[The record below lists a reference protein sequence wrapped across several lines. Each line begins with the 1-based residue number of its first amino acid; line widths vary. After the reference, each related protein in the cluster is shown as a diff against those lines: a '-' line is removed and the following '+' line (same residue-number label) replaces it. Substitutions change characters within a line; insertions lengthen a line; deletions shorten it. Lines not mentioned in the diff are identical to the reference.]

1 MTPGRAWTGRLALTI
16 SMGAIGFLVNSQDT
30 LVVANVPVLLGGVFY
45 LGIALLYGP
54 FYAAIAAAVGAAPTL
69 LFWHK
74 PYIFAILVLEA
85 VAVRYL
91 AVRNWKPLLSDGFY
105 WAVAGIPA
113 LVWGAFVNQ
122 SVVTQPIW
130 ALVSN
135 LPLNGLL
142 NAFLAAAI
150 VRSPIVRNRIM
161 RRFPARGIKNFPPG
175 RPHKTLRVHLAHAL
189 LLVSIV
195 PLLAVN
201 LVSGRIYSEKQD
213 QAAAERLHE
222 TAAAIR
228 QNVDQ
233 YLARHRSGLSL
244 LSSAISMKGKF
255 DRPSLQRWVE
265 EWHKTYSG
273 FQTITLSDAEG
284 ESVAQD
290 PPYSSD
296 PSRLPLL
303 IRDRS
308 YFQRTLATGQGQI
321 SDVIWGRVANQ
332 PIVTLTSPVHF
343 QDGRFFAVLIGSL
356 KLEELGN
363 FGKSY
368 PTLASAAIV
377 ISDGDGRVIYSSQP
391 ALFKPM
397 QSLRGSRLDQSASA
411 GPAPDNAGTSLTSIA
426 RCANAPW
433 KVALRQPLAAIHVQS
448 DQYFRLT
455 LMWLSGAIAASLL
468 LVHSISRRIT
478 RPLEQLLAW
487 VRGFRIGEEDEPFKA
502 TASASSVPVEVAQ
515 LVEDFERMSSRLKRS
530 YGELQCALQDRE
542 RLNEQLQEVLKS
554 LDAKVQER
562 TEQLTEAKA
571 IAEEANRS
579 KSRFLANMSHEIR
592 TPMNGVLGMTELVLS
607 MDLEAEQ
614 REYLRM
620 AHSSAEN
627 LLRLLNEILDFSKIE
642 ANRLELEMA
651 PFSLRECVTEAIAN
665 LDLVASRK
673 GLELSCSIDPQ
684 IPARLIGDPCRLRQI
699 LINLANN
706 AIKFTN
712 RGFVRVE
719 VVKVGDEAGGPLIRF
734 AVSDSGV
741 GIPASEQQAILE
753 PFRQADNS
761 ISRRYGGTGLGL
773 AICSSIVQR
782 WGGKLCVESREGS
795 GSTFSFAI
803 KFGIATA
810 PEQPALAA
818 GPFKTNGN
826 YRILVAED
834 NRTNQILARRLL
846 ERHNHRVTV
855 ASNGL
860 EALDALDSIEFDA
873 VLMDIQMPEM
883 DGLEA
888 VRLWRLRESLRPRRM
903 PIIAMT
909 AHAMKGDRERC
920 LAAGMDGYITK
931 PIQLNE
937 VLRSI
942 EEAIGAV
949 RERDWQVTP

>member
-1 MTPGRAWTGRLALTI
+1 MMPGRAIVGRLALTL
-16 SMGAIGFLVNSQDT
+16 SVGAIGFLVNSQDT
-30 LVVANVPVLLGGVFY
+30 VMIANVPVLLGGVFY
-45 LGIALLYGP
+45 LGIALIYGP
-54 FYAAIAAAVGAAPTL
+54 LYAAIGAAVGAAPML
-69 LFWHK
+69 FFWHK

-85 VAVRYL
+85 VAVGHL
-91 AVRNWKPLLSDGFY
+91 ALRNWKPLLSDWLY

-113 LVWGAFVNQ
+113 LVLGSFLNQ
-122 SVVTQPIW
+122 NAVSQPVW

-142 NAFLAAAI
+142 NVFVAAAI
-150 VRSPIVRNRIM
+150 VRSPIVRRS
-161 RRFPARGIKNFPPG
+161 AVGGINTLPPG
-175 RPHKTLRVHLAHAL
+175 RSPKSLRVHLAHAL

-201 LVSGRIYSEKQD
+201 LVSGRIYTEKQD

-222 TAAAIR
+222 TATAIR
-228 QNVDQ
+228 QNVDR
-233 YLARHRSGLSL
+233 YLARHQSGLSL
-244 LSSAISMKGKF
+244 LSSAISMDGAF
-255 DRPSLQRWVE
+255 DKRTLQRWVE
-265 EWHKTYSG
+265 EWHKAYAG
-273 FQTITLSDAEG
+273 FQTITLSDASG
-284 ESVAQD
+284 ESVAQV
-290 PPYSSD
+290 PPYRHD
-296 PSRLPLL
+296 PSRPPIL
-303 IRDRS
+303 IRDRA
-308 YFQRTLATGQGQI
+308 YFQRTLATGQAQI

-332 PIVTLTSPVHF
+332 PIVTLTWPVHSG
-343 QDGRFFAVLIGSL
+343 DGRIFGVLIGSL
-356 KLEELGN
+356 KLEALGHL
-363 FGKSY
+363 GQSY

-377 ISDGDGRVIYSSQP
+377 ISDGDDRVIYSSQP
-391 ALFKPM
+391 KLYKPM
-397 QSLRGSRLDQSASA
+397 QSLRGSRLEQGVSPGRTPQS
-411 GPAPDNAGTSLTSIA
+411 AGTSLVSLA
-426 RCANAPW
+426 RCVNAPW
-433 KVALRQPLAAIHVQS
+433 KVGLQQPLAAIHVQS
-448 DQYFRLT
+448 DQYYRLT
-455 LMWLSGAIAASLL
+455 LMWLAGAIAASLL
-468 LVHSISRRIT
+468 LVHSISGRIT

-487 VRGFRIGEEDEPFKA
+487 VRGFRVGGGDEPFKA
-502 TASASSVPVEVAQ
+502 AASANRMPAEVAQ
-515 LVEDFERMSSRLKRS
+515 LVEDFEQMSSRLKQS
-530 YGELQCALQDRE
+530 YGELECSLQDRE

-562 TEQLTEAKA
+562 TEQLAEAKA
-571 IAEEANRS
+571 LAEEANRS

-614 REYLRM
+614 RDYLRM

-651 PFSLRECVTEAIAN
+651 PFSVRECVTEAIET
-665 LDLVASRK
+665 LDFVARQK
-673 GLELSCSIDPQ
+673 GLELSCSIAPQ
-684 IPARLIGDPCRLRQI
+684 IPTRLIGDPGRLRQI
-699 LINLANN
+699 LINLTNN

-719 VVKVGDEAGGPLIRF
+719 VAKVGGEAGEPLIRF

-782 WGGKLCVESREGS
+782 WGGVLSVESREGS

-803 KFGIATA
+803 KLGIASV
-810 PEQPALAA
+810 PEQPVAAA
-818 GPFKTNGN
+818 GPFKARGS
-826 YRILVAED
+826 YSILVAED
-834 NRTNQILARRLL
+834 NPTNQVLARRLL

-860 EALDALDSIEFDA
+860 EALDALEAREFDA

-888 VRLWRLRESLRPRRM
+888 VGLWRQRESFRPRRI

-920 LAAGMDGYITK
+920 MAAGMDGYITK

-942 EEAIGAV
+942 EEAVGAV
-949 RERDWQVTP
+949 RERDGRVAR

>member
-1 MTPGRAWTGRLALTI
+1 MRGRAIIGRLALTI

-30 LVVANVPVLLGGVFY
+30 LVVANVPVLLGGIFY
-45 LGIALLYGP
+45 LWIALLFGP
-54 FYAAIAAAVGAAPTL
+54 LYAAIAAAIGAAPTL

-113 LVWGAFVNQ
+113 LVWGTFVNQ
-122 SVVTQPIW
+122 SAVTQPVW

-135 LPLNGLL
+135 LPLSGLL

-150 VRSPIVRNRIM
+150 VRSPIIRNQMM
-161 RRFPARGIKNFPPG
+161 RFSARGINSFPPG

-233 YLARHRSGLSL
+233 YLARYRSGLSL
-244 LSSAISMKGKF
+244 LSSSISMKGKF
-255 DRPSLQRWVE
+255 DRPALQRWLE

-290 PPYSSD
+290 PPYSPD

-332 PIVTLTSPVHF
+332 PIVTLTSPVHLP
-343 QDGRFFAVLIGSL
+343 DGGLFAVLIGSL

-377 ISDGDGRVIYSSQP
+377 ISDGEGRVIYSSQP

-397 QSLRGSRLDQSASA
+397 QSLRGSRLDQGAST
-411 GPAPDNAGTSLTSIA
+411 GPAPDNADSLTSIA
-426 RCANAPW
+426 GCANAPW
-433 KVALRQPLAAIHVQS
+433 KVALQQPLAAIHVQS
-448 DQYFRLT
+448 DQYFHLT

-487 VRGFRIGEEDEPFKA
+487 VRGFQIGEGDEPFKA

-515 LVEDFERMSSRLKRS
+515 LVEEFERMSSRLKQS
-530 YGELQCALQDRE
+530 YGELECALQDRE
-542 RLNEQLQEVLKS
+542 RLNEQLQGVLKG

-562 TEQLTEAKA
+562 TEQLAEAKA

-651 PFSLRECVTEAIAN
+651 PFSLRECVTEAIETLDFVASQKG
-665 LDLVASRK
+665 LDLR
-673 GLELSCSIDPQ
+673 CSIDPQ
-684 IPARLIGDPCRLRQI
+684 IPSRLIGDPCRLRQI
-699 LINLANN
+699 LVNLTNN
-706 AIKFTN
+706 GIKFTN
-712 RGFVRVE
+712 HGFVRVE
-719 VVKVGDEAGGPLIRF
+719 VAKVGDEAGSPLVRF

-741 GIPASEQQAILE
+741 GIPTSEQQAILE

-782 WGGKLCVESREGS
+782 WGGQLSVESREGS
-795 GSTFSFAI
+795 GSTFSFTI
-803 KFGIATA
+803 KFGIANA
-810 PEQPALAA
+810 PEQPAAVA
-818 GPFKTNGN
+818 RPFKASGS

-834 NRTNQILARRLL
+834 NPTNQVLARRLL

-855 ASNGL
+855 ASNGMEALAAL
-860 EALDALDSIEFDA
+860 EAMEFEA
-873 VLMDIQMPEM
+873 VLMDVQMPEM

-888 VRLWRLRESLRPRRM
+888 VRRWRQRERFLSRRI

-920 LAAGMDGYITK
+920 IAAGMDGYITK

-942 EEAIGAV
+942 EEVIGAV
-949 RERDWQVTP
+949 RECAR